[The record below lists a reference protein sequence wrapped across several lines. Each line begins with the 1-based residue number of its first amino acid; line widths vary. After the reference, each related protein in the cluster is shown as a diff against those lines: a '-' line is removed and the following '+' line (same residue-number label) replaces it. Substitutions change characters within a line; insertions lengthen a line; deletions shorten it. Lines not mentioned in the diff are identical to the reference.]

1 MKFQLSNNVPNP
13 FTESLDALG
22 DGGRTEKENE
32 AGKFCYQQD
41 KELSPMLAVGGIDA
55 AAEDVEH
62 QRGDYIAGQ
71 SEQPLCQ
78 QSQKSDKER
87 NREKNNFLQHRH
99 HIKHFLSVRPYYKGI
114 GCGIARMS
122 TVMYTAALQLRI
134 LF

>member
-41 KELSPMLAVGGIDA
+41 KELIPSMTVSSVDA

-62 QRGDYIAGQ
+62 QRSNHITGQ
-71 SEQPLCQ
+71 
-78 QSQKSDKER
+78 
-87 NREKNNFLQHRH
+87 
-99 HIKHFLSVRPYYKGI
+99 G
-114 GCGIARMS
+114 
-122 TVMYTAALQLRI
+122 
-134 LF
+134 

>member
-62 QRGDYIAGQ
+62 QRSDYIAGQ
-71 SEQPLCQ
+71 SE
-78 QSQKSDKER
+78 
-87 NREKNNFLQHRH
+87 
-99 HIKHFLSVRPYYKGI
+99 
-114 GCGIARMS
+114 
-122 TVMYTAALQLRI
+122 
-134 LF
+134 